1 MTASHHIANTFVE
14 LLFVSRAFMLCGVLM
29 LILTLWCWYWYYF
42 AHRRHANGFWFFN
55 ICNFY
60 SRNPN
65 SSEMRGWQMCCMTN
79 FCYKHF
85 GSCFSFSLFIHS
97 FHFKHFILAFNH
109 IYIHPLMCIEQW
121 VFSSRNC
128 NFPSIKKYCFDFL
141 TEIQSDTNT
150 LVTTMREKNNRPKR
164 ETSVMRKKEPAQAQY
179 SLSETKIMRL
189 RIFIH
194 SKFEHYTN
202 IFFVQWKCLW
212 WPFGTVSIVKKKEN
226 WNWYGVERCH
236 R

>member
-1 MTASHHIANTFVE
+1 MTASHHIAITFVE
-14 LLFVSRAFMLCGVLM
+14 LLFFSRAFMLCSVLM
-29 LILTLWCWYWYYF
+29 RILTLWSWCWYYF
-42 AHRRHANGFWFFN
+42 AHRRLANGFWFFN

-65 SSEMRGWQMCCMTN
+65 SSEMRGWKMCCMTN
-79 FCYKHF
+79 FCYKQ
-85 GSCFSFSLFIHS
+85 FSARAFSSLFIHS
-97 FHFKHFILAFNH
+97 FHFKHFIWH
-109 IYIHPLMCIEQW
+109 STIYIQPLMSIEQW

-150 LVTTMREKNNRPKR
+150 LVTTMRKKNRPKR

-179 SLSETKIMRL
+179 SMSETKIMRL

-202 IFFVQWKCLW
+202 IF
-212 WPFGTVSIVKKKEN
+212 SYSEN
-226 WNWYGVERCH
+226 VFDDHSERFLL
-236 R
+236 